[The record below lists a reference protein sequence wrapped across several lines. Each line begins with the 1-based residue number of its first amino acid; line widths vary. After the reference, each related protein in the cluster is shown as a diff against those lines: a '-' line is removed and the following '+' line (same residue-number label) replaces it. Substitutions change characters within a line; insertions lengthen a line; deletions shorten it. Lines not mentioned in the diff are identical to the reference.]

1 MEESVKYK
9 KIYNILKKG
18 GASITLDYSGWWS
31 AYEEILRREL
41 DGLAEEFSTLKL
53 LSQELQVRA
62 NAIHFQK
69 AA

>member
-1 MEESVKYK
+1 MKVRGLEERKRH
-9 KIYNILKKG
+9 
-18 GASITLDYSGWWS
+18 
-31 AYEEILRREL
+31 YEEILRREL